1 MGAPPVPPCGRVEF
15 GYSIRCRRSQN
26 VNVPSDLKYTKTHE
40 WVRIEGDV
48 ATVGIT
54 DFAQS
59 ELGDIVYVDLPN
71 VGRSLNHGDSFGTVE
86 SVKTVSDVYAPVSGE
101 IVEINEALGAQSELM
116 NSDPYGK
123 GFLVKI
129 RMTDT
134 SATSALLDASG
145 YEGVASH

>member
-1 MGAPPVPPCGRVEF
+1 MPRKGRI
-15 GYSIRCRRSQN
+15 SASHPLRRSLN

-40 WVRIEGDV
+40 WVRLEGDV

-71 VGRSLNHGDSFGTVE
+71 VGRALNHGDSFGTVE
-86 SVKTVSDVYAPVSGE
+86 SVKTVSDVYAPISGE
-101 IVEINEALGAQSELM
+101 VIEINDALGAQSELM

-123 GFLVKI
+123 GYLVKI
-129 RMTDT
+129 RFSDPN
-134 SATSALLDASG
+134 ATSELLDASA
-145 YEGVASH
+145 YEGVAAH